1 MSDPYTTQLT
11 PAQEAAFQVWVRE
24 RSRILKRDVSK
35 DDADYD
41 IRGFWLSGSG
51 TDARGHGTDR
61 FKKPNHPT
69 FSTES
74 QYATKGV
81 AAGKWG
87 FNRVT
92 GKTTF
97 TAPKAWGEKR
107 LEALREYM
115 RKREPDVELRV
126 E

>member
-1 MSDPYTTQLT
+1 MSDPYTTKLT
-11 PAQEAAFQVWVRE
+11 PQQEAKFQEWVRR
-24 RSRILKRDVSK
+24 RSKELGRDVSQ

-41 IRGFWLSGSG
+41 IRGYWLSGSS

-74 QYATKGV
+74 QYAKGL
-81 AAGKWG
+81 AAGRWT
-87 FNRVT
+87 FDRVS
-92 GKTTF
+92 GRDVF
-97 TAPKAWGEKR
+97 IAPKAWGEER
-107 LEALREYM
+107 LRRLKEYM
-115 RKREPDVELRV
+115 SVREPGVDLRI